1 MKRIWNRRMALAAIG
16 MAMLSVGGAAAA
28 QTTASIDRSPGFDDT
43 YSSEEIVAAGHK
55 FFGKAARGLGEAV
68 EYVFENQGR
77 PTAYIVGEEGAGA
90 FIGGLRYGEG
100 TIYYKN
106 GIRQKIYWQGPSL
119 GLDVGADGARSLVL
133 VYNSTTPHEIYGK
146 RFGGVE
152 GSAYLVGGVG
162 VNFQK
167 SNDIILA
174 PIRTGLG
181 ARLGANVGY
190 LKYSKAPTW
199 NPF

>member
-1 MKRIWNRRMALAAIG
+1 MLRFLAVALLLALAQPA
-16 MAMLSVGGAAAA
+16 LA
-28 QTTASIDRSPGFDDT
+28 QTTGSISKSHSRQT
-43 YSSEEIVAAGHK
+43 YSTNEIMATGHQ
-55 FFGKAARGLGEAV
+55 FFGKTTRGLAEAI
-68 EYVFENQGR
+68 EYVFENQGE

-100 TIYYKN
+100 TIYYKD
-106 GIRQKIYWQGPSL
+106 GTAQKIYWQGPS
-119 GLDVGADGARSLVL
+119 VGWDFGGNGSRAMVL
-133 VYNSTTPHEIYGK
+133 VYNSETPRDLYA

-152 GSAYLVGGVG
+152 GSAYLIGGLG

-167 SNDIILA
+167 HENIVLA

-181 ARLGANVGY
+181 ARLGANIGY
-190 LKYSKAPTW
+190 LKYSRKPTW

>member
-1 MKRIWNRRMALAAIG
+1 MLKLQLSKLALGFVLGLAALAPAS
-16 MAMLSVGGAAAA
+16 MA
-28 QTTASIDRSPGFDDT
+28 QTTNSVSKPQSDSTF
-43 YSSEEIVAAGHK
+43 SSEEIMAQGHH
-55 FFGKAARGLGEAV
+55 FFGKTSRGLAAAV
-68 EYVFENQGR
+68 EYVFQSQGE
-77 PTAYIVGEEGAGA
+77 PTAYIVGEEGSGA
-90 FIGGLRYGEG
+90 FVGGLRYGEG

-106 GIRQKIYWQGPSL
+106 GTKKHIFWQGPSI
-119 GLDVGADGARSLVL
+119 GFDFGGNGSRTMTL
-133 VYNSTTPHEIYGK
+133 VYNSQSPRDLYQ

-162 VNFQK
+162 VNFQRK
-167 SNDIILA
+167 DNITLA

-181 ARLGANVGY
+181 ARLGANIGY